1 MKDSDWEILYRLYK
15 TPNITKV
22 ANMLYI
28 SQPSLTRR
36 LKGIEE
42 EFNIKIVSRT
52 SKGVTFTPEGEY
64 LAKKA
69 ENYMDFIK
77 EIKNLS
83 TIKLELKS
91 SSKVFNWCL

>member
-36 LKGIEE
+36 LKGI
-42 EFNIKIVSRT
+42 
-52 SKGVTFTPEGEY
+52 
-64 LAKKA
+64 
-69 ENYMDFIK
+69 
-77 EIKNLS
+77 
-83 TIKLELKS
+83 
-91 SSKVFNWCL
+91 

>member
-42 EFNIKIVSRT
+42 ESNLKMIEIEESKFEIWNNELNNIYKVI
-52 SKGVTFTPEGEY
+52 K
-64 LAKKA
+64 
-69 ENYMDFIK
+69 DIK
-77 EIKNLS
+77 EVI
-83 TIKLELKS
+83 
-91 SSKVFNWCL
+91 